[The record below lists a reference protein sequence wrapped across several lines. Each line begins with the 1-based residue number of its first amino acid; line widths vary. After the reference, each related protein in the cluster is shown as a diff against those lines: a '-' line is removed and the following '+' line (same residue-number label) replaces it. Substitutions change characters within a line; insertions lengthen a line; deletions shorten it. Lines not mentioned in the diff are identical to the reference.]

1 MTAFFVATM
10 KIKDGK
16 KMGEYGAGARATI
29 KQYGGEM
36 VFRGNKA
43 EVLAGASDVDAVVV
57 AKFPDLQALN
67 AWNNSAEYQ
76 AIIALRDEA
85 VDMVLISYE
94 LPGQG

>member
-1 MTAFFVATM
+1 MTAIFVATM

-36 VFRGNKA
+36 VFRANKR
-43 EVLAGASDVDAVVV
+43 EVLAGSSDVDAVVI
-57 AKFPDLQALN
+57 AKFADMDALN
-67 AWNNSAEYQ
+67 AWHDSDEYQ
-76 AIIALRDEA
+76 AIIPLRDEA

-94 LPGQG
+94 TPS